1 MQRPSSGEIEREAA
15 DWAARL
21 DRGLSAEEEGALG
34 VWRDS
39 DPRRLGALLRMRAIA
54 LHSERARALGP
65 NFDAAAYVEPQA
77 ERRPDLDRGPTR
89 RSFLVWGSAAGAA
102 AAAGLVGA
110 IGLGLFARDR
120 AFETGI
126 GEVRIVTLEDGS
138 VLTLNTASRVSVRY
152 DEGRRSVR
160 LAEGEALFDVARDP
174 ARPFVVEAGD
184 AAVRA
189 VGTSFTVRR
198 IADAPVEV
206 LVREGV
212 VELTRA
218 AAPMP
223 VRLGANMRAQARPG
237 AEASPIAVAP
247 AEMAREL
254 AWREGR
260 LAFEGETLAGAAA
273 AFARYSETR
282 VVVDPTIAGQ
292 EITGLFAANDP
303 VSFAR
308 AAAVSLDLEAEVRQ
322 GEVRLSAR

>member
-1 MQRPSSGEIEREAA
+1 MQRPSSGDIEREAA

-34 VWRDS
+34 AWRDS
-39 DPRRLGALLRMRAIA
+39 DPRRLGALMRMRAIA

-65 NFDAAAYVEPQA
+65 NFDPDFYVEPQA
-77 ERRPDLDRGPTR
+77 GLAASAAVRPTR
-89 RSFLVWGSAAGAA
+89 RSFLAWGTAAGAA
-102 AAAGLVGA
+102 AAAGLAGA
-110 IGLGLFARDR
+110 IGLGLFTGDR
-120 AFETGI
+120 VFETGI

-138 VLTLNTASRVSVRY
+138 VLTLNTASRVAVRY
-152 DEGRRSVR
+152 DDARRSIR
-160 LAEGEALFDVARDP
+160 LAEGEVLFDVARDP
-174 ARPFVVEAGD
+174 ARPFVVDAGQ

-198 IADAPVEV
+198 LADAPIEV

-218 AAPMP
+218 TAPAP
-223 VRLGANMRAQARPG
+223 VRLAANMRAQARPG
-237 AEASPIAVAP
+237 AEAAPVAIAP

-260 LAFEGETLAGAAA
+260 LAFEGETLAAAA
-273 AFARYSETR
+273 AHFARYSETR
-282 VVVDPTIAGQ
+282 IVVDPAVAGQ

-308 AAAVSLDLEAEVRQ
+308 AAALSLDLEAEVGQ